1 MKIVVDAINI
11 KSEGGLTYLNQF
23 LSNINKNNI
32 NEICVLISKKS
43 LITSRHKKI
52 KIIDNKIFNQ
62 NFIKTNIW
70 KILYLNK
77 FLRKI
82 NCQKLIV
89 MSGHYMGF
97 FNPTFLVIQNALPF
111 SNETRKYFPFVLN
124 AKFYLQK
131 ISHLISIKMNNNIIF
146 VSHSIKKKVLKN
158 FSTKKN
164 YIVSCNAVTDK
175 IIERKKR
182 KKIKK
187 SILKLIYVSQYA
199 NHKNHIKL
207 LDAIKTINKN
217 RIQVTLDCYGQ
228 DLDDNLVKFKKFI
241 KLNNIKGI
249 KLKKSVDQNNLFKIY
264 RKYDCHIFPSYC
276 ESFGLPLL
284 ESARAGLLILCSN
297 LGVFHEI
304 LKDSPV
310 YFNQNSKRD
319 IRSSILKIVDMSN
332 LQFYKK
338 INKSIIYSNMYKWKP
353 EVKKVKEFMLS

>member
-146 VSHSIKKKVLKN
+146 VSHSIKKK
-158 FSTKKN
+158 S
-164 YIVSCNAVTDK
+164 
-175 IIERKKR
+175 
-182 KKIKK
+182 IKK
-187 SILKLIYVSQYA
+187 FFNKKKLY
-199 NHKNHIKL
+199 
-207 LDAIKTINKN
+207 
-217 RIQVTLDCYGQ
+217 RI
-228 DLDDNLVKFKKFI
+228 
-241 KLNNIKGI
+241 
-249 KLKKSVDQNNLFKIY
+249 
-264 RKYDCHIFPSYC
+264 
-276 ESFGLPLL
+276 
-284 ESARAGLLILCSN
+284 
-297 LGVFHEI
+297 
-304 LKDSPV
+304 
-310 YFNQNSKRD
+310 
-319 IRSSILKIVDMSN
+319 M
-332 LQFYKK
+332 
-338 INKSIIYSNMYKWKP
+338 
-353 EVKKVKEFMLS
+353 